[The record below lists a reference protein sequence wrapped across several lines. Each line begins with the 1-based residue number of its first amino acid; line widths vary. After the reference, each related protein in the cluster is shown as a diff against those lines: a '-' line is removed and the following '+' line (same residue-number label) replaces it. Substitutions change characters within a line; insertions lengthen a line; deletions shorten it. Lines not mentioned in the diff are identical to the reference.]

1 MVALITSLKEFGC
14 QFPYFYLHF
23 KHFFN
28 VQAEVGDFFFSN
40 AVFPRSRVNLDHQL
54 LSQHEREILK
64 AEGPCGEIEIA
75 LCKARDEFEPQE

>member
-1 MVALITSLKEFGC
+1 M
-14 QFPYFYLHF
+14 
-23 KHFFN
+23 
-28 VQAEVGDFFFSN
+28 
-40 AVFPRSRVNLDHQL
+40 NLDHQL

>member
-28 VQAEVGDFFFSN
+28 VQAEVGDFFS
-40 AVFPRSRVNLDHQL
+40 QL
-54 LSQHEREILK
+54 LFFQ
-64 AEGPCGEIEIA
+64 G
-75 LCKARDEFEPQE
+75 QE